1 MMFGSQIEI
10 PRGWRL
16 EETGEGRG
24 IARYSAPEGN
34 VDLAFYE
41 LLPGVLLTNIDLSC
55 SVLPAFNPRG
65 SQIATINWCTS
76 GRCEVDFGERGSFV
90 VAQDMFCISSSLAR
104 SFSYPTDSYR
114 GFEVFVD
121 FDCIDHTTWTL
132 LGSFGLV
139 EDTLRRALLP
149 RELGINLKPEGEL
162 ATAVQDLLAEL
173 ELADPRDPW
182 LLLRLCQ
189 LLVAL
194 VGSDLSFANTPAA
207 YLQRGQRDMAQVVY
221 QHIIDRPSPVVGL
234 AGLAGRFGVSEAS
247 LRSYFSRVYGETPAA
262 FARRHVLRR
271 AARLL
276 TEGDLSVAEVSQ
288 ACGYANPS
296 KFSAAFR
303 RVYGANPLEYRRRSR
318 LSEPEPAEET
328 KGYR

>member
-1 MMFGSQIEI
+1 MMMMFGSQIEI
-10 PRGWRL
+10 PRGWCL

-121 FDCIDHTTWTL
+121 FDCIDHATWTL
-132 LGSFGLV
+132 LG
-139 EDTLRRALLP
+139 
-149 RELGINLKPEGEL
+149 
-162 ATAVQDLLAEL
+162 
-173 ELADPRDPW
+173 
-182 LLLRLCQ
+182 
-189 LLVAL
+189 
-194 VGSDLSFANTPAA
+194 
-207 YLQRGQRDMAQVVY
+207 
-221 QHIIDRPSPVVGL
+221 H
-234 AGLAGRFGVSEAS
+234 
-247 LRSYFSRVYGETPAA
+247 
-262 FARRHVLRR
+262 
-271 AARLL
+271 
-276 TEGDLSVAEVSQ
+276 
-288 ACGYANPS
+288 PS
-296 KFSAAFR
+296 K
-303 RVYGANPLEYRRRSR
+303 GASPSR
-318 LSEPEPAEET
+318 AWHQPEA
-328 KGYR
+328 